1 MSLDVNSTSQK
12 RREST
17 PGPLRL
23 RSRRVHPSFLA
34 LVTILPLAGC
44 GRAPSFNI
52 LGSFFPAWL
61 ICMIVGIILAAI
73 VNWTLTTLKQEK
85 LISWSILV
93 YPCLAAFFAFTLWL
107 IFFS

>member
-1 MSLDVNSTSQK
+1 MRHSPRRLILFPAALTSM
-12 RREST
+12 
-17 PGPLRL
+17 
-23 RSRRVHPSFLA
+23 
-34 LVTILPLAGC
+34 IPLAGC

-61 ICMIVGIILAAI
+61 ICMIAGILLAAT
-73 VNWTLTTLKQEK
+73 VNWILSALKLEK

-107 IFFS
+107 VFFS

>member
-1 MSLDVNSTSQK
+1 MKRLSLSERGIRFVQLSRK
-12 RREST
+12 LRA
-17 PGPLRL
+17 PLAA
-23 RSRRVHPSFLA
+23 LA
-34 LVTILPLAGC
+34 SVSATAGC

-61 ICMIVGIILAAI
+61 ICMVVGIALAAI
-73 VNWTLTTLKQEK
+73 AHWVLTHYK
-85 LISWSILV
+85 LGKEILWPVLV